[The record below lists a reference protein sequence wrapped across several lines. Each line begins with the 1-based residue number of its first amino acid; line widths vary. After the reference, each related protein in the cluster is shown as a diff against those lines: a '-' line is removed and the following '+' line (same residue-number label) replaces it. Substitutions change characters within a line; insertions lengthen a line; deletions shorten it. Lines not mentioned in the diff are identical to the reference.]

1 MASRKKPVPS
11 TATTEPSADEALPTV
26 EGEQAVDNPLEHS
39 ARPRSRTE
47 RAPWGPIIEDDEE
60 LDDEEDEEPQPVAV
74 AGRLRRAVDDEDEED
89 EEEED
94 DEDEEDTSPVPALT
108 VRNDD
113 PALLSFLTTLSEEP
127 ATAFALAD
135 WLLEQ
140 NDPRADTVRD
150 LAEARA
156 VVPEGVPSRYD
167 RRPMVAARY
176 WCAMRGVGAVTAWAY
191 PGTLLGTLLVS
202 RDYRADGTVRV
213 PRDRQTPERL
223 LAACERC
230 RATLILGL
238 FGTSPQL
245 LRARQVLGA
254 EARQDRIAATLARC
268 GRGAVS
274 LLVDLRSADPGRFDV
289 VMKAIWSRDNLHPI
303 GYAVMDQVKPGWRQ
317 QLMSGVATG
326 ASPAGSE
333 K

>member
-1 MASRKKPVPS
+1 MAKVKKPVTP
-11 TATTEPSADEALPTV
+11 TATANPSADKALPTV

-39 ARPRSRTE
+39 GRPRSRAE
-47 RAPWGPIIEDDEE
+47 RAPWGPIVENDDDDEE
-60 LDDEEDEEPQPVAV
+60 LDDE
-74 AGRLRRAVDDEDEED
+74 DEED
-89 EEEED
+89 EDEDDNEEED
-94 DEDEEDTSPVPALT
+94 DEEPASALSFSIPALT

-113 PALLSFLTTLSEEP
+113 PGLLGFLTTLSEEP

-135 WLLEQ
+135 WLLERD
-140 NDPRADTVRD
+140 DPRAETVRD

-156 VVPEGVPSRYD
+156 VIPEGVPSRYD
-167 RRPMVAARY
+167 RRPMIAARY

-191 PGTLLGTLLVS
+191 PGTLLGTLMVS

-230 RATLILGL
+230 RATLLLAL

-254 EARQDRIAATLARC
+254 ESRPDRIVATLTRC
-268 GRGAVS
+268 GRGAVP
-274 LLVDLRSADPGRFDV
+274 LLVDIRSTDPARFEA

-303 GYAVMDQVKPGWRQ
+303 GYAVMDQVEPDWRQ
-317 QLMSGVATG
+317 KLMTSVATG
-326 ASPAGSE
+326 ASPARRE
-333 K
+333 